1 MVGVRKMLNYR
12 KVQSAAQPNELD
24 TISSQTTVYL
34 RKNIIAK
41 TTTDE
46 NGETLTYYEYDEC
59 KLTKAEYQ
67 AYLLEKQRAD
77 IDYIALMSDIDL
89 EEV

>member
-1 MVGVRKMLNYR
+1 MLEYYKSSSMIRPDDIDNTSSK
-12 KVQSAAQPNELD
+12 KV
-24 TISSQTTVYL
+24 TYL
-34 RKNIIAK
+34 HKNIVEK
-41 TTTDE
+41 TDE
-46 NGETLTYYEYDEC
+46 NDNVYYEYDEC

-67 AYLLEKQRAD
+67 AYLLKKQRAD